1 MGRIL
6 SRLVVFRRQII
17 LLWRA
22 FWHPATPFYLKAVMV
37 GVVAYV
43 ISPIDLMPD
52 FLVGLG
58 WIDDILL
65 ATFAVNWII
74 GRLPR
79 EVFAE
84 PDPSSAHDDFSGG
97 PGNGFS
103 DDDFNQDGD
112 SPTIDGTSRR
122 M

>member
-1 MGRIL
+1 
-6 SRLVVFRRQII
+6 
-17 LLWRA
+17 
-22 FWHPATPFYLKAVMV
+22 MV

-65 ATFAVNWII
+65 ATFAINWII

-79 EVFAE
+79 EIFAQ
-84 PDPSSAHDDFSGG
+84 PDPSTRYEGSGHG
-97 PGNGFS
+97 
-103 DDDFNQDGD
+103 DFNDEPGD
-112 SPTIDGTSRR
+112 DSNGPTIDGTSKRI
-122 M
+122 